1 MTPEISI
8 VSYVEKIYY
17 VFSALIKLI
26 IESKNFVI
34 TSKYNPLIKRFR
46 SFKDNLSTKEKG
58 CFCIEGT
65 HLIEEFLKLGINPEK
80 IIATEE
86 WLVNNNYLINHLD
99 VEIISEVSKE
109 SLRSAVSTKNP
120 DGVAAIVQKSAFKEC
135 TFDKED
141 DFILVLDRI
150 QDPGNLGN
158 LFRTALAAGVSKV
171 LLGGGA
177 SPFNQK
183 VLRSSCG
190 SIFHLPFRRIEG
202 NEEDIYDELI
212 DSLKVISKKGF
223 QIICAIGNNKFL
235 NKSPKPYWEYDW
247 LKPTVLI
254 LGNEGS
260 GIHNKIQETFRETIT
275 IPHSELVESL
285 NVACVAVPLLLERKR
300 LILTSFSENKS
311 D

>member
-1 MTPEISI
+1 M
-8 VSYVEKIYY
+8 
-17 VFSALIKLI
+17 
-26 IESKNFVI
+26 
-34 TSKYNPLIKRFR
+34 
-46 SFKDNLSTKEKG
+46 
-58 CFCIEGT
+58 
-65 HLIEEFLKLGINPEK
+65 
-80 IIATEE
+80 
-86 WLVNNNYLINHLD
+86 
-99 VEIISEVSKE
+99 EIISEVSRE

-120 DGVAAIVQKSAFKEC
+120 DGVAAIVQKSALKTC

-158 LFRTALAAGVSKV
+158 LFRTALAAGVNKV

-183 VLRSSCG
+183 VIRSSCG
-190 SIFHLPFRRIEG
+190 SIFHLPFHRIEG
-202 NEEDIYDELI
+202 SEEEICDELLGA
-212 DSLKVISKKGF
+212 LKVISKKGF
-223 QIICAIGNNKFL
+223 KIVLAIGNNKF
-235 NKSPKPYWEYDW
+235 SKPYWQYDW
-247 LKPTVLI
+247 LKPTAII

-260 GIHNKIQETFRETIT
+260 GIHNKIQETFTETIT